1 MTTLQATLQATNDTH
16 DGAARA
22 RHGDPSGRTTGGGS
36 LATVALALGIAGLLP
51 VLPVLG
57 SLAAVACGT
66 LAVRTGTVGDRGRAA
81 AGLVLGIVGLLGPL
95 MFLLVYC
102 GILGYPFPIEPYR
115 PNQ

>member
-1 MTTLQATLQATNDTH
+1 MTTLQATNAID
-16 DGAARA
+16 DGAAHA
-22 RHGDPSGRTTGGGS
+22 RDRDPSGRAMSGGS

-57 SLAAVACGT
+57 SLAAVACGA

-95 MFLLVYC
+95 LFLLVYC
-102 GILGYPFPIEPYR
+102 GVLGYPFPIEPYR
-115 PNQ
+115 PTP